1 MFKRYGSYSGG
12 TCDPLVIHWPKGIK
26 ARGEMR
32 HQYHHCTDIVPTILE
47 CCGVPMPRV
56 IDGIKQTP
64 LPGVSMRYS
73 FDDAKARTT
82 KKVQYYELGGTR
94 GIWQNGWKAAAV
106 HAPVPSD
113 QGNFD
118 KDRWELFH
126 ADKDRSEAHDLADKY
141 PARLKALVELWMRE
155 AKKYNVLPLV
165 DVGIA
170 AMHALEYHAKPAAG
184 GRYVYYPGTTEVP
197 EASAARTLGA
207 SWKALAEVEFTDTTQ
222 GVVFA
227 QGSRFGGYALFVKN
241 GKLVFTFNFLGIPPE
256 QQLACAAPKSGTHV
270 VGVEFAKQSI
280 SKQLEVLGKMK
291 LYVDD
296 QVMAEGDFRTQSGHY
311 ALCGEGLC
319 IGRDGGDV
327 VSAEYD
333 SKFAFFGGKLIKVV
347 FDVADDVYVDVERKM
362 AAAIVRD

>member
-1 MFKRYGSYSGG
+1 
-12 TCDPLVIHWPKGIK
+12 
-26 ARGEMR
+26 
-32 HQYHHCTDIVPTILE
+32 
-47 CCGVPMPRV
+47 
-56 IDGIKQTP
+56 
-64 LPGVSMRYS
+64 
-73 FDDAKARTT
+73 
-82 KKVQYYELGGTR
+82 
-94 GIWQNGWKAAAV
+94 
-106 HAPVPSD
+106 
-113 QGNFD
+113 
-118 KDRWELFH
+118 
-126 ADKDRSEAHDLADKY
+126 
-141 PARLKALVELWMRE
+141 
-155 AKKYNVLPLV
+155 
-165 DVGIA
+165 
-170 AMHALEYHAKPAAG
+170 
-184 GRYVYYPGTTEVP
+184 
-197 EASAARTLGA
+197 
-207 SWKALAEVEFTDTTQ
+207 
-222 GVVFA
+222 
-227 QGSRFGGYALFVKN
+227 VKN